1 MGMSTRIAP
10 KAEMNTRIAP
20 KAEMNTRI
28 APKAAVRR
36 VIIVTD
42 TAKSR
47 QITSVT
53 FVRILNRGDAIK
65 DKIVPS
71 HMALANCARVERKHQ
86 RQCIKDHLGS
96 LGLPTHSDICD
107 VGWM

>member
-1 MGMSTRIAP
+1 MGEVVRTHTALKAQHLAP
-10 KAEMNTRIAP
+10 KAEMNS
-20 KAEMNTRI
+20 RI
-28 APKAAVRR
+28 APKAAVRK
-36 VIIVTD
+36 VIIVTH

-65 DKIVPS
+65 GRIVPS
-71 HMALANCARVERKHQ
+71 HMALANCARLERKHQ
-86 RQCIKDHLGS
+86 RQCIKDRLGNP
-96 LGLPTHSDICD
+96 GLPTHLDICD